1 MVNSKLFAQKPVDDG
16 GTPESTWREWGK
28 KFSGTGSH
36 RMLTIDHRRS
46 PIPTTKYSVWA
57 EPLFWQYFPAS
68 VFRSYLS
75 PTAELRIPIHR
86 P

>member
-16 GTPESTWREWGK
+16 GTPESTWREWGRS
-28 KFSGTGSH
+28 FPELDLTGCSRLIIVAPH
-36 RMLTIDHRRS
+36 PDDEILGL
-46 PIPTTKYSVWA
+46 A